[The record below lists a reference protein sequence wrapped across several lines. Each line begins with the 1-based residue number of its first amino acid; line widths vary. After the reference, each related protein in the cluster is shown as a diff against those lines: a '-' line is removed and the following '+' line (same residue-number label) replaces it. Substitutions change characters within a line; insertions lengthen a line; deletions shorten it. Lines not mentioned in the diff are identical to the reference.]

1 MSFAKFINRQTHS
14 LGREVYMSRED
25 AFPPGQFLLA
35 LEGLGSLG
43 RKVHVFG
50 SASFSFSSVSSERV
64 LKPSPFDAKGHVML
78 YITHREEG
86 KCVNSKALSSSRDLK
101 IGNTEHLGN
110 VL

>member
-1 MSFAKFINRQTHS
+1 MELVLLLLVS
-14 LGREVYMSRED
+14 L
-25 AFPPGQFLLA
+25 LCLA
-35 LEGLGSLG
+35 SML
-43 RKVHVFG
+43 
-50 SASFSFSSVSSERV
+50 

-78 YITHREEG
+78 YITHCEWE